1 MPIMAPFISII
12 VPTRNEAKNLPAVR
26 EGIRPYGDEIIVVDG
41 HSSDGSRE
49 IAKSLGATV
58 VLDNKLGK
66 GEALRVGARA
76 AKGDILLFIDA
87 DQSHD
92 PSSIPN
98 LLKPILDGVADH
110 VHGSRMLGGSDELFS
125 TLSECFRLFGS
136 LCITMAINY
145 RYGMRLTDTQNGF
158 RCLKR
163 NVFEDLNL
171 TENITTIE
179 QQMVIETLRRG
190 YVLIEIPTHEY
201 RRRFGRS
208 SINVWKV
215 GFRYVYSLVKNI
227 ILPSVKPVRKDIF
240 ELQERYTMNWSF
252 LKTKQ
257 ECRDQPSAPR
267 V

>member
-1 MPIMAPFISII
+1 MPFISII
-12 VPTRNEAKNLPAVR
+12 VPTRNEAQNLAAVLR
-26 EGIRPYGDEIIVVDG
+26 GIRPYANEIIVVDG
-41 HSSDGSRE
+41 HSFDGSRE
-49 IAKSLGATV
+49 IAQSLGAKV

-76 AKGDILLFIDA
+76 SKGDILLFIDA

-92 PSSIPN
+92 PSNIPN

-125 TLSECFRLFGS
+125 NFSECVRLFGS
-136 LCITMAINY
+136 IFITLVINY

-163 NVFEDLNL
+163 NVFEDLKL

-179 QQMVIETLRRG
+179 QEMVIETLKRG

-215 GFRYVYSLVKNI
+215 GFRYVYSLIKNI
-227 ILPSVKPVRKDIF
+227 IWPSVKPVRKDIY
-240 ELQERYTMNWSF
+240 ELQKMYTPTWVFSEINE
-252 LKTKQ
+252 
-257 ECRDQPSAPR
+257 ECRLDKIASQ
-267 V
+267 

>member
-1 MPIMAPFISII
+1 MRS
-12 VPTRNEAKNLPAVR
+12 L
-26 EGIRPYGDEIIVVDG
+26 
-41 HSSDGSRE
+41 SSTGTLLTAAE
-49 IAKSLGATV
+49 KLLKSLGAKV

-66 GEALRVGARA
+66 GQALRVGARA

-92 PSSIPN
+92 PGNIPN

-125 TLSECFRLFGS
+125 NFSECVRLIGS
-136 LCITMAINY
+136 LCITLVINH
-145 RYGMRLTDTQNGF
+145 RYGVRLTDTQNGF

-179 QQMVIETLRRG
+179 QEMVIETLRRG

-201 RRRFGRS
+201 RRNFGRS
-208 SINVWKV
+208 SIKLWKV
-215 GFRYVYSLVKNI
+215 GFRYVYSLIKNI

-240 ELQERYTMNWSF
+240 ELQKRYTMSWVLS
-252 LKTKQ
+252 KTKEEGRLDETASQ
-257 ECRDQPSAPR
+257 LGTADAGVACLEGWVAEPPHRAGVFDG
-267 V
+267 